1 MRKLS
6 SDHKLMSDQKKSV
19 LGRGLNAL
27 IPKNPRMEVN
37 VRDGSVGHDTGEAGI
52 IASIDIAK
60 IQPNPFQPRTDFD
73 QESLSEL
80 TRSIQE
86 KGVIQPITVRRIDTG
101 YQIISGERRLRAT
114 QAARLRQ
121 IPAYIIAVE
130 TDEEMLELAL
140 IENIQREYLNSME
153 IANAYQRLI
162 DECHMSQDDIAK
174 RVGKDRSTVTN
185 FIRLLKLP
193 VKIQDG
199 LRKDKISMGHAR
211 ALIALPNERL
221 QLRLYEKILD
231 GGLSVRKVEDI
242 VRAAQQPKKKS
253 GPHKENSGASA
264 SIQSLEERL
273 RQALGTKVK
282 VKTKGAGRGE
292 IIVEY
297 YSLDDFDRLMDL
309 FAGK

>member
-1 MRKLS
+1 
-6 SDHKLMSDQKKSV
+6 MSDQKKSV

-37 VRDGSVGHDTGEAGI
+37 VRDGSVGRDTGETGI
-52 IASIDIAK
+52 IASIDIVK

-73 QESLSEL
+73 QDSLSEL

-86 KGVIQPITVRRIDTG
+86 KGVIQPITVRRIDGG
-101 YQIISGERRLRAT
+101 YQLISGERRLRAT
-114 QAARLRQ
+114 QAAHLRQ

-130 TDEEMLELAL
+130 SDEEMLELAL

-153 IANAYQRLI
+153 IASAYQRLI
-162 DECHMSQDDIAK
+162 DECRMTQDDIAK
-174 RVGKDRSTVTN
+174 RVGKDRSTITN

-193 VKIQDG
+193 GKIQDG
-199 LRKDKISMGHAR
+199 LRKEKISMGHAR
-211 ALIALPNERL
+211 ALIALPHERM
-221 QLRLYEKILD
+221 QLRLYEKIVD
-231 GGLSVRKVEDI
+231 GGLSVRKVEEL
-242 VRAAQQPKKKS
+242 VRATQQPRKKS
-253 GPHKENSGASA
+253 GPHQSNSGGSA
-264 SIQSLEERL
+264 SIQNLEERL

-282 VKTKGAGRGE
+282 VKTKGSGRGE

-309 FAGK
+309 FSGK

>member
-1 MRKLS
+1 MV
-6 SDHKLMSDQKKSV
+6 DQKKSV

-27 IPKNPRMEVN
+27 IPKNSRIEVN
-37 VRDGSVGHDTGEAGI
+37 VRDGSVGRDTGEMGI

-73 QESLSEL
+73 QESLTEL

-86 KGVIQPITVRRIDTG
+86 KGIIQPITVRRFDG
-101 YQIISGERRLRAT
+101 KYQLISGERRLRAV
-114 QAARLRQ
+114 QAARLRY
-121 IPAYIIAVE
+121 IPAYIIAVAN
-130 TDEEMLELAL
+130 DEEMLELAL
-140 IENIQREYLNSME
+140 IENIQREYLNPME
-153 IANAYQRLI
+153 IANAYQRLM
-162 DECHMSQDDIAK
+162 DECHINQEDIAK

-193 VKIQDG
+193 GKIQEG
-199 LRKDKISMGHAR
+199 LRKEKISMGHAR
-211 ALIALPNERL
+211 ALITLLNERM
-221 QLRLYEKILD
+221 QLRLYERIVD
-231 GGLSVRKVEDI
+231 NGLSVRKVEDI

-253 GPHKENSGASA
+253 GTHKESTGTQTG
-264 SIQSLEERL
+264 IQNLEAQL

-282 VKTKGAGRGE
+282 VKTKGQGRGE

-309 FAGK
+309 FTGK

>member
-1 MRKLS
+1 MV
-6 SDHKLMSDQKKSV
+6 DQKKSV

-27 IPKNPRMEVN
+27 IPKNSRIEVN
-37 VRDGSVGHDTGEAGI
+37 VRDGSVSRDTGEMGI

-73 QESLSEL
+73 QESLAEL

-86 KGVIQPITVRRIDTG
+86 KGIIQPITVRRFDGG
-101 YQIISGERRLRAT
+101 YQLISGERRLRAV

-121 IPAYIIAVE
+121 IPAYIIAVT

-140 IENIQREYLNSME
+140 IENIQREYLNPME

-162 DECHMSQDDIAK
+162 DECHINQEDIAK

-193 VKIQDG
+193 GKIQEG
-199 LRKDKISMGHAR
+199 LRKEKISMGHAR
-211 ALIALPNERL
+211 ALISLPNERM
-221 QLRLYEKILD
+221 QIRLFEKIVD
-231 GGLSVRKVEDI
+231 NGLSVRKVEDI

-253 GPHKENSGASA
+253 GAHKENTGTQAG
-264 SIQSLEERL
+264 IQNLEAQL

-282 VKTKGAGRGE
+282 VRTKGQGRGE

-309 FAGK
+309 FTGK

>member
-1 MRKLS
+1 
-6 SDHKLMSDQKKSV
+6 MSDQKKSV
-19 LGRGLNAL
+19 LGRGLSAL

-37 VRDGSVGHDTGEAGI
+37 VRDGSVGRDTGEMGI
-52 IASIDIAK
+52 IASIDIVK

-73 QESLSEL
+73 QESLAEL

-86 KGVIQPITVRRIDTG
+86 KGVIQPITVRRIDAG

-114 QAARLRQ
+114 QAARMRQ

-140 IENIQREYLNSME
+140 IENIQREYLNTME

-162 DECHMSQDDIAK
+162 DECHMTQDDIAK

-193 VKIQDG
+193 TKIQDG

-211 ALIALPNERL
+211 ALIALPNERI
-221 QLRLYEKILD
+221 QLRLYEKIVD

-242 VRAAQQPKKKS
+242 VRAAQQPKRKS
-253 GPHKENSGASA
+253 GLHKENSGASA

-282 VKTKGAGRGE
+282 VKTKGSGRGE

-309 FAGK
+309 FTGK

>member
-1 MRKLS
+1 
-6 SDHKLMSDQKKSV
+6 MSDQKKSV

-27 IPKNPRMEVN
+27 IPKNSRMEVN
-37 VRDGSVGHDTGEAGI
+37 VRDGSIGHDTGETGI
-52 IASIDIAK
+52 IANIDIAK
-60 IQPNPFQPRTDFD
+60 IKPNPFQPRIDFD

-114 QAARLRQ
+114 QAAHLRQ

-162 DECHMSQDDIAK
+162 DECHMTQDEIAK

-193 VKIQDG
+193 MKIQDG

-211 ALIALPNERL
+211 ALIALPNERV
-221 QLRLYEKILD
+221 QLRLYERIID

-253 GPHKENSGASA
+253 GHHKEYNGASA
-264 SIQSLEERL
+264 SIQSMEEKL

-282 VKTKGAGRGE
+282 VKAKGPGRGE

-309 FAGK
+309 FTGK

>member
-1 MRKLS
+1 
-6 SDHKLMSDQKKSV
+6 MSDQKKSV

-27 IPKNPRMEVN
+27 IPKNTRMEVN
-37 VRDGSVGHDTGEAGI
+37 VRDGSVGSDTGEIGI

-80 TRSIQE
+80 THSIQA

-140 IENIQREYLNSME
+140 IENIQREYLNPME

-162 DECHMSQDDIAK
+162 DECHMTQDEIAK

-193 VKIQDG
+193 AKIQDG

-211 ALIALPNERL
+211 ALIALPNERI
-221 QLRLYEKILD
+221 QLRLYEKIID

-242 VRAAQQPKKKS
+242 ARAAQQPKKKS
-253 GPHKENSGASA
+253 GPHKENNSVSA

-282 VKTKGAGRGE
+282 VKTKGSGRGE

-309 FAGK
+309 FTGK

>member
-1 MRKLS
+1 MV
-6 SDHKLMSDQKKSV
+6 DQKKSV

-27 IPKNPRMEVN
+27 IPKNSRIEVN
-37 VRDGSVGHDTGEAGI
+37 VRDGSVGRDTGETGI

-73 QESLSEL
+73 QESLAEL

-86 KGVIQPITVRRIDTG
+86 KGIIQPITVRRIDSG
-101 YQIISGERRLRAT
+101 YQLISGERRLRAV
-114 QAARLRQ
+114 QAARLRH
-121 IPAYIIAVE
+121 IPAYIIAVA

-140 IENIQREYLNSME
+140 IENIQREYLNPME
-153 IANAYQRLI
+153 IANAYQRLM
-162 DECHMSQDDIAK
+162 DECHINQEDIAK

-185 FIRLLKLP
+185 FVRLLKLP
-193 VKIQDG
+193 GKIQEG
-199 LRKDKISMGHAR
+199 LRKEKISMGHAR
-211 ALIALPNERL
+211 ALITLPNERM
-221 QLRLYEKILD
+221 QLRLFEKIVD
-231 GGLSVRKVEDI
+231 NGLSVRKVEDI

-253 GPHKENSGASA
+253 GAHKESVGTPAG
-264 SIQSLEERL
+264 IQNLEAQL

-282 VKTKGAGRGE
+282 VRTKGQGHGE

-309 FAGK
+309 FTGK

>member
-1 MRKLS
+1 MV
-6 SDHKLMSDQKKSV
+6 DQKKSV

-27 IPKNPRMEVN
+27 IPKNSRIEVN
-37 VRDGSVGHDTGEAGI
+37 VRDGSVGRDTGEMGI

-73 QESLSEL
+73 QESLAEL

-86 KGVIQPITVRRIDTG
+86 KGIIQPITVRRFDG
-101 YQIISGERRLRAT
+101 AYQLISGERRLRAV
-114 QAARLRQ
+114 QAARLRH
-121 IPAYIIAVE
+121 IPAYIIAVA

-140 IENIQREYLNSME
+140 IENIQREYLNPME
-153 IANAYQRLI
+153 IANAYQRLM
-162 DECHMSQDDIAK
+162 DECHINQEDIAK
-174 RVGKDRSTVTN
+174 RVGKDRSTITN

-193 VKIQDG
+193 GKIQEG
-199 LRKDKISMGHAR
+199 LRKENISMGHAR
-211 ALIALPNERL
+211 ALISLPNERM
-221 QLRLYEKILD
+221 QLRLFEKIVD
-231 GGLSVRKVEDI
+231 NGLSVRKVEDI

-253 GPHKENSGASA
+253 GTLKESVGTLAG
-264 SIQSLEERL
+264 IQNLEAQL

-282 VKTKGAGRGE
+282 VRTKGQGHGE

-309 FAGK
+309 FTGK

>member
-1 MRKLS
+1 MV
-6 SDHKLMSDQKKSV
+6 DQKKSV

-27 IPKNPRMEVN
+27 IPKNSRIEVN
-37 VRDGSVGHDTGEAGI
+37 VRDGSVGRDTGEMGI
-52 IASIDIAK
+52 IASVDIAK

-73 QESLSEL
+73 QESLAEL

-86 KGVIQPITVRRIDTG
+86 KGIIQPITVRRFNGG
-101 YQIISGERRLRAT
+101 YQLISGERRLRAV
-114 QAARLRQ
+114 QAAHLRH
-121 IPAYIIAVE
+121 IPAYIIAVA

-140 IENIQREYLNSME
+140 IENIQREYLNPME

-162 DECHMSQDDIAK
+162 EECHINQEDIAK

-193 VKIQDG
+193 GKIQEG
-199 LRKDKISMGHAR
+199 LRKEKISMGHAR
-211 ALIALPNERL
+211 ALITLPNERM
-221 QLRLYEKILD
+221 QIRLFEKIVD
-231 GGLSVRKVEDI
+231 NGLSVRKVEDI

-253 GPHKENSGASA
+253 GTHKESTGTPAG
-264 SIQSLEERL
+264 IQNLEAQL

-282 VKTKGAGRGE
+282 VRTKGQGRGE

-309 FAGK
+309 FTGK